1 MILGTAPVK
10 VTLDVSSFWP
20 DGVTIEV
27 AAKELGMNPRSIT
40 TMRKGTERG
49 NWETLVRLS
58 RWLTHRTGQQ
68 ISIDDL
74 LVIEDDD
81 YNPGQ
86 EVNHNEQS

>member
-1 MILGTAPVK
+1 MDLGTAPVK
-10 VTLDVSSFWP
+10 VTLDITALWP
-20 DGVTIEV
+20 EGVTIET
-27 AAKELGMNPRSIT
+27 AAKELEMNPRSIT

-49 NWETLVRLS
+49 NWETLVKLS

-81 YNPGQ
+81 YQPGK
-86 EVNHNEQS
+86 ELESA